1 MEIDRP
7 MNLLEI
13 GARPPLNR
21 QLSLSLREFNIQ
33 AAYLQIGASID
44 PRSRR
49 HRCASCHV
57 ID

>member
-1 MEIDRP
+1 

-21 QLSLSLREFNIQ
+21 QLSPSPREFNIQ

-49 HRCASCHV
+49 HRCASGHV